1 MYKIQRNI
9 KIDINADKVW
19 ELLSKPAHLEL
30 FHPFCDKN
38 QPIVWSED
46 LPKKDILIYHNR
58 LEFEREF
65 LSWIPKKGFELKIG
79 KKDAKKST
87 VKWELNSNNK
97 TTDLSIS
104 VTPYTSS
111 KIPKVFYPIIFQF
124 HIKPKLNNYL
134 DNVLMGCKYH
144 LEQKAKINFNQFGYN
159 SWFTVR

>member
-1 MYKIQRNI
+1 MTLYFKNTT
-9 KIDINADKVW
+9 
-19 ELLSKPAHLEL
+19 LLS
-30 FHPFCDKN
+30 
-38 QPIVWSED
+38 IV
-46 LPKKDILIYHNR
+46 LIGLLIFSLNAY
-58 LEFEREF
+58 
-65 LSWIPKKGFELKIG
+65 K
-79 KKDAKKST
+79 
-87 VKWELNSNNK
+87 LNSNNK